1 MTPCEFRT
9 RLQIG
14 AETAPLLLVFIGIP
28 ASGKTTF
35 YHRVLED
42 PCFDCVSLDALRT
55 RAREK
60 AAFDAALVA
69 KRSVVVDN
77 TNVTK
82 AFRAKYIAPAKDADY
97 RIVGLFFQSVL
108 ADCLSRNDAR
118 EGKARIKR
126 LAVLG
131 MAAQLELP
139 SFDEGFDELFYA
151 RIADG
156 TFEIEPWKDF

>member
-9 RLQIG
+9 RLQVG
-14 AETAPLLLVFIGIP
+14 AETAPILLVFIGIP
-28 ASGKTTF
+28 ASGKSTF
-35 YHRVLED
+35 FHRVLEELD
-42 PCFDCVSLDALRT
+42 LDCISLDALRT

-60 AAFDAALVA
+60 AAFDTALVA

-82 AFRAKYIAPAKDADY
+82 AFRAKYIAPAKAAEY
-97 RIVGLFFQSVL
+97 RIVGVFFQSVL
-108 ADCLSRNDAR
+108 ADCLARNDNR
-118 EGKARIKR
+118 QGTARIKR

-139 SFDEGFDELFYA
+139 SFDEGFDELFFA

>member
-9 RLQIG
+9 RLQID

-28 ASGKTTF
+28 ASGKSTF
-35 YHRVLED
+35 FHSVLEELD
-42 PCFDCVSLDALRT
+42 LDCISLDALRT

-82 AFRAKYIAPAKDADY
+82 AFRSKYIAPAKDADY

-151 RIADG
+151 RISG
-156 TFEIEPWKDF
+156 WTFEIELWKDF